1 MKSDVRYFN
10 GLNKYFFSK
19 NTSLWL
25 FIILTII
32 GIARGLQHFY
42 IVDEFEPLQ
51 FSLWWHIPF
60 NLFLWWSWFLFIP
73 IIYWIVLK
81 INAETYKIVYW
92 LIIGFIVPIAV
103 VLIRQIM
110 ASFII
115 AHVLVGYA
123 TFDVLIFRR
132 MLSNVWMWLD
142 IITYFAILLG
152 IRMVEFQ
159 KRGKANELRLMQLQ
173 TQLEQ
178 SKLNA
183 LESQLHPHFL
193 FNTLNTLSTL
203 ILKTDDDEALRMLNL
218 LENFLRTTIYE
229 NQKDEI
235 AFKDELRFINHYLE
249 IEKVRFK
256 DKLEVIEEIAKE
268 TSNARIPN
276 FLLQPIVENSIHHA
290 IAAKTTKGLIK
301 ITSKIENGFLLIF
314 VEDNGSGIESFNK
327 TRLNTGVGIKNTK
340 ERLLYLYGKAQ
351 TFKLENSELGGL
363 KVVFKIPFKEF
374 GSNVSI
380 TQFKEQAILA

>member
-1 MKSDVRYFN
+1 MNIKYKF
-10 GLNKYFFSK
+10 LNVFQKYFFDK
-19 NTSLWL
+19 DVSLWL
-25 FIILTII
+25 FVIFTVI

-42 IVDEFEPLQ
+42 IVDEFEPVQ

-73 IIYWIVLK
+73 VIYWIALK
-81 INAETYKIVYW
+81 LNAETFKLFYW
-92 LIIGFIVPIAV
+92 LIVGFIVPIV
-103 VLIRQIM
+103 IVLIRQIL

-152 IRMVEFQ
+152 IQMVEFQ
-159 KRGKANELRLMQLQ
+159 RRGKTNELRLIQLQ

-203 ILKTDDDEALRMLNL
+203 ILKEDDEEALRMINL
-218 LENFLRTTIYE
+218 LENFLKTTIYE
-229 NQKDEI
+229 GQKDEI

-256 DKLEVIEEIAKE
+256 DKLEVQEEIAEE

-290 IAAKTTKGLIK
+290 IAAKTSKGLIK
-301 ITSKIENGFLLIF
+301 ITSKIDNGLLLIF
-314 VEDNGSGIESFNK
+314 VEDNGNGIEN
-327 TRLNTGVGIKNTK
+327 LNNAIIKTGVGIKNTR
-340 ERLLYLYGKAQ
+340 ERLLRLYGNMQ
-351 TFKLENSELGGL
+351 TFNLENSELGGL
-363 KVVFKIPFKEF
+363 KVVFKIPFAKID
-374 GSNVSI
+374 SDVSKVR
-380 TQFKEQAILA
+380 FNKQAIPV